1 MKDKIIKFIKK
12 HPFFYNL
19 AKKVNRKLNRVPPK
33 KEYSSS
39 FVYFTYQMENLEELE
54 KIRKHFN
61 AIKNNNSKL
70 FIIIKN
76 KDYQI
81 EMNRIMREN
90 LDILFADLNYFEKYQ
105 KKLGLGNLLLLDYRI
120 DYSDILKY
128 LY

>member
-1 MKDKIIKFIKK
+1 MKDKIIKFVKK
-12 HPFFYNL
+12 HPFLYNL

-33 KEYSSS
+33 KEYTSSYI
-39 FVYFTYQMENLEELE
+39 YFTYQMEDLNELK
-54 KIRKHFN
+54 KIRSHYN
-61 AIKNNNSKL
+61 SIKNNNSKL

-81 EMNRIMREN
+81 EMNRIIREN

-105 KKLGLGNLLLLDYRI
+105 KKLRLGNLLLLDYRN
-120 DYSDILKY
+120 DYKDILKY

>member
-1 MKDKIIKFIKK
+1 MRAGDR
-12 HPFFYNL
+12 NM
-19 AKKVNRKLNRVPPK
+19 ND
-33 KEYSSS
+33 
-39 FVYFTYQMENLEELE
+39 ELE

-61 AIKNNNSKL
+61 SIKNNNSKL

-105 KKLGLGNLLLLDYRI
+105 KKLGLGNLLLLDYRN
-120 DYSDILKY
+120 DYNDILKY

>member
-1 MKDKIIKFIKK
+1 MKDKIIKFVKK
-12 HPFFYNL
+12 HPFLYNL

-33 KEYSSS
+33 KEYTSSYI
-39 FVYFTYQMENLEELE
+39 YFTYQMEDLNELE
-54 KIRKHFN
+54 KIRSHYN
-61 AIKNNNSKL
+61 SIKNNNSKL

-81 EMNRIMREN
+81 EMNRIIREN

-105 KKLGLGNLLLLDYRI
+105 KKLRLGNLLLLDYRN
-120 DYSDILKY
+120 DYKDILKY

>member
-1 MKDKIIKFIKK
+1 MVPIQIIAIGETSVNSFYYNQLDQYGKII
-12 HPFFYNL
+12 YD
-19 AKKVNRKLNRVPPK
+19 
-33 KEYSSS
+33 
-39 FVYFTYQMENLEELE
+39 
-54 KIRKHFN
+54 

-90 LDILFADLNYFEKYQ
+90 LDILFADLNYFKNYQ
-105 KKLGLGNLLLLDYRI
+105 KKLKLGNLLLLDYRN
-120 DYSDILKY
+120 DYNDILKY